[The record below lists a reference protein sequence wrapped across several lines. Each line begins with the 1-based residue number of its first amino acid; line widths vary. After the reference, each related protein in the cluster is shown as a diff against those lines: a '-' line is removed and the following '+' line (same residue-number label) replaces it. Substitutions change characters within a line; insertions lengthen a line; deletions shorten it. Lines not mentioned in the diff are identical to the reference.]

1 MKHTFKYILFISALF
16 SFSMTSFAQDVTET
30 YHNENQGVATGKQ
43 VSGPNNDGSYTITLE
58 TFATGESMSVTKAAP
73 SDIVLVLDFSQS
85 MTANYKSSYVEQAST
100 TYNYN
105 GFPANNSGLY
115 YKHGENEYYQVSRG
129 GNNNRRYLRYHIGN
143 NNNTNYYYLTPDG
156 VVGPAG
162 NNPPAGTTFGNSA
175 TIYSGV
181 LYRLTQQSRID
192 ALKDAVDG
200 FVDVIYHNDNYDDN
214 DNQRTTPLGNR
225 ISIVVYSAN
234 NTTSSRQLLGWT
246 DVTTGTGRD
255 KNATIMNTLNAETNT
270 PQGTYSNRGMTLAN
284 TLLSQ
289 CKTDVDDPDSRW
301 NNSTRT
307 VVLFTDGI
315 PGGYTQWNEPQY
327 QSATVANGCILAAKS
342 AKNDYDAKVFTVA
355 LYEWPSNP
363 SNYSEGERN
372 MRDYMNYTSSNYMN
386 AESLT
391 EHGDGTYD
399 GDYFKLAGE
408 DLEGVFRDIASQSG
422 GADYTIPAST
432 QVRDV
437 VSSSFNLP
445 EGFNASSVSVYTV
458 DVKPSG
464 LEFYGPDDSGY
475 AQHKHTLTVVT
486 GQTGEG
492 EANADYLTNED
503 KVLLVIGSDR
513 ISVEGFDYSKGDG
526 DELGSGNWVGPRI
539 SGSQSTFY
547 GKELVIEF
555 NIKPEKDATGGDATN
570 TNANGSG
577 VYVLRDGQ
585 YVSVNDYVKPH
596 TDLPTVIKISKK
608 GLRRGESATF
618 QIVKYRPIGWN
629 EDNPSDISGYQWTV
643 VGKPM
648 PDPATQK
655 DFSKVILTNKN
666 GDENTE
672 IVKTLMALDP
682 SWIYEVYE
690 DDWAWSYTY
699 DGSVSM
705 TTSDVEVNPF
715 RFTNSK
721 NEEAVKHAEAVSIN
735 HFANETIGLES
746 RVENIKSNET
756 FDTN

>member
-30 YHNENQGVATGKQ
+30 YHNEDQGVATGKK
-43 VSGPNNDGSYTITLE
+43 VSGPNDDGSYTITLE

-85 MTANYKSSYVEQAST
+85 MTDIYEATARDSQGYSYNAVE
-100 TYNYN
+100 N
-105 GFPANNSGLY
+105 G
-115 YKHGENEYYQVSRG
+115 
-129 GNNNRRYLRYHIGN
+129 
-143 NNNTNYYYLTPDG
+143 TYYYLYNGKYYEVEGHRDSGRYYLRFNTG
-156 VVGPAG
+156 GFG
-162 NNPPAGTTFGNSA
+162 NTYRYITRNGGTTSSMNNAAYANNATNS
-175 TIYSGV
+175 IFSGV
-181 LYRLTQQSRID
+181 LYDGKTRIA
-192 ALKDAVDG
+192 ALKDAVDA
-200 FVDVIYHNDNYDDN
+200 FVEVIYHNDNYKDETN
-214 DNQRTTPLGNR
+214 SNLRSEPLGNR

-246 DVTTGTGRD
+246 DVTTGTGRN

-464 LEFYGPDDSGY
+464 LEFYGPDDSDY
-475 AQHKHTLTVVT
+475 EHHKHTLTVVT

-526 DELGSGNWVGPRI
+526 DVLGSGNWVGPRI

-596 TDLPTVIKISKK
+596 TDLPTVIKICKK

-618 QIVKYRPIGWN
+618 QIVKYRPIGYN
-629 EDNPSDISGYQWTV
+629 ESNPSDISNYQWTV

-648 PDPATQK
+648 PDPDTKK

-672 IVKTLMALDP
+672 ITKTLMALDP

-735 HFANETIGLES
+735 HFANNTIGLGS
-746 RVENIKSNET
+746 DVENIKSNET